1 MFGRVRRYEAGFV
14 VFVIG
19 SVLCALA
26 WNEGTIIG
34 FRIVQAVGGIL
45 SAVRGRVGT
54 RPAPSPARAARPRNG
69 PAS

>member
-1 MFGRVRRYEAGFV
+1 MYEAGFA

-26 WNEGTIIG
+26 WNEGAIIG

-54 RPAPSPARAARPRNG
+54 RPAPQPSASSPA
-69 PAS
+69 S